1 MGRLIDATTFADLE
15 ARRFTLRVSATRRD
29 TKASRKDTKMQQSS
43 ELPGLGQGAS
53 SVKSERESLDGHAR
67 IRAEVDVKQ
76 RTLNG
81 IHFVTAKQLVFHGA
95 YYINFTLRRLTQQ
108 RTMLH
113 FRAVSRDFRVSPRCR
128 APKGETLRL
137 RSAKVGTSM
146 SRPTKANLK
155 ANCAG
160 LQAEPQAQRF
170 SREMRPRRRR
180 RVARGEAEPRSGR
193 KRPRDS
199 ATHCRRQ
206 PKTSLRPP
214 CALSVANQLCLATK
228 GAQRGTKV
236 FRVGAPP
243 QTPDHDAGKRGA
255 K

>member
-29 TKASRKDTKMQQSS
+29 TKASRKDAKKQHGSKPNHMRQSVTWFVAS
-43 ELPGLGQGAS
+43 RLGARRILRQI
-53 SVKSERESLDGHAR
+53 RAR
-67 IRAEVDVKQ
+67 IARWSREV
-76 RTLNG
+76 
-81 IHFVTAKQLVFHGA
+81 KQLVFHGA

-128 APKGETLRL
+128 DPKGETLRL

-199 ATHCRRQ
+199 ATR
-206 PKTSLRPP
+206 
-214 CALSVANQLCLATK
+214 
-228 GAQRGTKV
+228 
-236 FRVGAPP
+236 
-243 QTPDHDAGKRGA
+243 
-255 K
+255 

>member
-29 TKASRKDTKMQQSS
+29 TKASRNDTKMQQGS

-113 FRAVSRDFRVSPRCR
+113 FRVVS
-128 APKGETLRL
+128 
-137 RSAKVGTSM
+137 
-146 SRPTKANLK
+146 
-155 ANCAG
+155 
-160 LQAEPQAQRF
+160 
-170 SREMRPRRRR
+170 
-180 RVARGEAEPRSGR
+180 
-193 KRPRDS
+193 
-199 ATHCRRQ
+199 
-206 PKTSLRPP
+206 
-214 CALSVANQLCLATK
+214 
-228 GAQRGTKV
+228 
-236 FRVGAPP
+236 
-243 QTPDHDAGKRGA
+243 
-255 K
+255 

>member
-29 TKASRKDTKMQQSS
+29 TKASRKDTKMQQGS

-128 APKGETLRL
+128 DPKGETLRL

-146 SRPTKANLK
+146 SRPTKAKLK

-170 SREMRPRRRR
+170 SREATRQ
-180 RVARGEAEPRSGR
+180 RGE
-193 KRPRDS
+193 
-199 ATHCRRQ
+199 
-206 PKTSLRPP
+206 
-214 CALSVANQLCLATK
+214 
-228 GAQRGTKV
+228 
-236 FRVGAPP
+236 F
-243 QTPDHDAGKRGA
+243 
-255 K
+255 